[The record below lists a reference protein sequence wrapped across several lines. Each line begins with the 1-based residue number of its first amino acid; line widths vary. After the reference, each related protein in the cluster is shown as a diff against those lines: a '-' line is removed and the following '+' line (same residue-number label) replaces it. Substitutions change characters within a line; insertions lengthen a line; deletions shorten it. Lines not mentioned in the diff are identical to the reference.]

1 MRRLTYIL
9 AIAASAS
16 ALAQSSADTPSR
28 WLDYS
33 LLRRNVAI
41 GRYDNPALMKDRY
54 DASLTTIGA
63 SWLYDDQ
70 QQARIAEEGD
80 GSNRADISAEAYI
93 KKGAND
99 IWGRAGYAIGQ
110 RRNVMLNESSDYSLI
125 YPYVTADLVG
135 GDLHEENYQ
144 FSGGFAHR
152 LKGGVTLGA
161 TAGYEALLAYRTIDP
176 RPRNLTSD
184 LDFAVGMQWRWLAV
198 AVKAGKYKQ
207 TNVVKFY
214 NETSQPTVYHAT
226 GLGTDYY
233 RFRGTNTDSYYNGRN
248 FGAQLDA
255 NFTAAKVTDYGV
267 HAAYD
272 RFSFDKVISSL
283 NELPMASVREQRFSA
298 GAHALAR
305 VAPAHSIA
313 VEASAL
319 RLRRDGNENIFGEA
333 ENNIYPEIASLTMF
347 RRTLSEG
354 KVRVAYEYL
363 HSKVRLQASVS
374 AGYAADCWRYTEP
387 ERTMKADGATMG
399 AGFTAQ
405 LRVKRVMLTAD
416 MAADVRLSASASW
429 TRPEES
435 QSVLTASAERLYD
448 LMSNSETRVSASLR
462 ADYSIKP
469 QLGIF
474 CRLGYAGNSYG
485 GDINADSY
493 AATIGFAF

>member
-1 MRRLTYIL
+1 MRKLTYIL
-9 AIAASAS
+9 ALAASAS
-16 ALAQSSADTPSR
+16 ALAQTPADTPSR

-33 LLRRNVAI
+33 LLKRNVATS
-41 GRYDNPALMKDRY
+41 RYDNPALMKDRF
-54 DASLTTIGA
+54 DASLTTIDA
-63 SWLYDDQ
+63 SWLFDSQDK
-70 QQARIAEEGD
+70 ARIMEEGD
-80 GSNRADISAEAYI
+80 GSNRAAICAEAYI

-99 IWGRAGYAIGQ
+99 IWGNAGYSIGQ
-110 RRNVMLNESSDYSLI
+110 RRNVGLNESADYELI

-144 FSGGFAHR
+144 FSGGFAHK

-184 LDFAVGMQWRWLAV
+184 LDFAVGMSWRWLAV
-198 AVKAGKYKQ
+198 ALKAGKYKQ

-248 FGAQLDA
+248 FGAQVDA
-255 NFTAAKVTDYGV
+255 AFSSAKVTDYGV

-272 RFSFDKVISSL
+272 RFSFDKIISSL
-283 NELPMASVREQRFSA
+283 NELPMASATEQRFSA
-298 GAHALAR
+298 GAHALVG

-313 VEASAL
+313 VEVNAM

-354 KVRVAYEYL
+354 NVRVAYEYL
-363 HSKVRLQASVS
+363 RGRMRLQPSVT
-374 AGYAADCWRYTEP
+374 AGYASDRWRYTEP
-387 ERTMKADGATMG
+387 ERLMKAESATVG
-399 AGFTAQ
+399 AGITAS
-405 LRVKRVMLTAD
+405 VMIKRLLLTAS
-416 MAADVRLSASASW
+416 AAFDARLCTSSAWSHPA
-429 TRPEES
+429 ES
-435 QSVLTASAERLYD
+435 QSALTASAESQYA
-448 LMSNSETRVSASLR
+448 LMANDETRFRASLR
-462 ADYSIKP
+462 ADYGIKP
-469 QLGIF
+469 RLGIF
-474 CRLGYAGNSYG
+474 CRIAYAADSYAAG
-485 GDINADSY
+485 INADNY
-493 AATIGFAF
+493 AATIGFVF